1 MVVFPSDQG
10 YSLYPAAIP
19 PYVGAIMFESF
30 LYGLYFILFV
40 ICIYVLLQ
48 RDKIHNLL
56 LALSVAMF
64 AIATADIAYTYYQV
78 FHNLFERGITFNEVR
93 PKYWLYVT
101 NNVLAD
107 ALLLYRCYAIWECK
121 IRVVLGPIILL
132 LAGTACGYLFE
143 GSQPRRFMFAW
154 IYLTMTLV
162 LNVIL
167 TALIAGRIGWF
178 SRNAKLILG
187 QSLLQRYNSTI
198 AILIESGFLYSLY
211 VGLDLAMMKS
221 KVGHIIIDAGLI
233 QVVGIMP
240 TMIIVQV
247 GLGRAVHDLEAN
259 TNTNTNLIEA
269 NNNNNENVDNKS
281 SSSTPD
287 RIHSVRSKD
296 CHCSSD
302 DTFVHHPDLEI

>member
-1 MVVFPSDQG
+1 MVSVVFPTDQG

-19 PYVGAIMFESF
+19 PYVGAVMFETF

-48 RDKIHNLL
+48 RDKIHGLL
-56 LALSVAMF
+56 LVLSVAMF

-78 FHNLFERGITFNEVR
+78 FDNLFERGVSFNDLR

-107 ALLLYRCYAIWECK
+107 ALLLYRCYAVWDCK
-121 IRVVLGPIILL
+121 IRVILGPIILL

-143 GSQPRRFMFAW
+143 GSEPRRFMFAW
-154 IYLTMTLV
+154 IYLTMTLI

-178 SRNAKLILG
+178 SRNARLILG

-198 AILIESGFLYSLY
+198 VILIESGFIYSLY
-211 VGLDLAMMKS
+211 VGLDLAMLKN

-259 TNTNTNLIEA
+259 TNTNTNLII
-269 NNNNNENVDNKS
+269 NNNKS
-281 SSSTPD
+281 SSETPD
-287 RIHSVRSKD
+287 RMHSVRSKN